1 MGEQPIAGSDKSPGG
16 APLLAPRQSPAR
28 SSPGD
33 GALPLPLTV
42 ACCPCT
48 AWESFARAV
57 WREASLW
64 RLSNSGDASELKGLP
79 AGLQGAAK
87 LQKQLNPDRVAI
99 GIDGAQKDG
108 EQVQLSHFCC
118 SGAHPNRSW
127 PWGPKSFT
135 RVCTALKG
143 KPERRCGARE
153 TMTAPLA
160 RRGAALSDQ
169 KFSGSFKET
178 LSSGR
183 AAVAAFSGRGP
194 FWQFLLRRQTSAAVT
209 AKRNVKNHRYAV
221 ASGPR
226 GYLRGGP
233 VCGR

>member
-1 MGEQPIAGSDKSPGG
+1 MGGRLEAAAQDNRLLQLGGEVARPAAVLTCANAVGTLQMGEQPIAGSDKSPGG

-160 RRGAALSDQ
+160 RRGAGARL
-169 KFSGSFKET
+169 
-178 LSSGR
+178 
-183 AAVAAFSGRGP
+183 
-194 FWQFLLRRQTSAAVT
+194 
-209 AKRNVKNHRYAV
+209 
-221 ASGPR
+221 
-226 GYLRGGP
+226 
-233 VCGR
+233 